1 MAEWVDDQGAYFTAD
16 ELDGA
21 VDDYALTAPET
32 RASASGGLASTGG
45 LPATAPAVVVMS
57 RLDERRYCL
66 PWIDEAVHVGYSE
79 FVARVVAV
87 ARGYRLMR
95 LASECNGVG
104 AMPSQE
110 LRRMVGGRTSV
121 VEVTTTNDSK
131 QDAFGRVKL
140 LFSQGRL
147 RLPRHPRLLSQLS
160 SLEFEEMDSG
170 RVRIAVPER
179 SATMTWRWPSASR
192 RGPPTWSQARHGPSP
207 LPVNCQLESGGT
219 TTRPYR
225 DGCPAAIGAQSLHRG
240 ATTDDRRRYPARH
253 GWMDRPGRM
262 QGVRPCPLLSR
273 AGRVHR
279 TGHERLQT
287 LPSEA
292 RLP

>member
-1 MAEWVDDQGAYFTAD
+1 MDDQGAYFTAD

-21 VDDYALTAPET
+21 VDDYALTAPENVGQ
-32 RASASGGLASTGG
+32 RVGWAGIDWGFARDSS
-45 LPATAPAVVVMS
+45 AVVVMS
-57 RLDERRYCL
+57 LMDERRDRL

-87 ARGYRLMR
+87 ARGDRLMR

-110 LRRMVGGRTSV
+110 LRRMIGGRTSV

-179 SATMTWRWPSASR
+179 SGHDDLAMALCLAA
-192 RGPPTWSQARHGPSP
+192 GAAD
-207 LPVNCQLESGGT
+207 VESG
-219 TTRPYR
+219 
-225 DGCPAAIGAQSLHRG
+225 
-240 ATTDDRRRYPARH
+240 PARAIAS
-253 GWMDRPGRM
+253 PGQLPTRVGRHDDPPCTGM
-262 QGVRPCPLLSR
+262 GVPP
-273 AGRVHR
+273 
-279 TGHERLQT
+279 
-287 LPSEA
+287 P
-292 RLP
+292 